1 MHARLHAFTLATV
14 IAGVGFIA
22 TDASAARQGQGQA
35 RGRYQNE
42 ARTERQMRFQAMDVD
57 NDGVITRAEWRG
69 NLQAFR
75 RHDRN
80 GDNVLSGDE
89 VRLIQDTPETNLE
102 LSAVFERA
110 DRNNDRVLA
119 RNEWYGDLQTFE
131 RVDRNDDG
139 RISLP
144 EFLGEDVAATTGLRR
159 RGFAQ
164 LDTNGNG
171 VITRNEWIDSR
182 DEFEALDDDNDG
194 AITRAEFRNSENQS
208 EAFRAGYNRG
218 MTEGRQAGYED
229 KNVNGGRWD
238 LDGQRELEQADSGY
252 TTAIG
257 SRSEYQSGYRAG
269 FRRGY
274 ALGFG
279 PR

>member
-1 MHARLHAFTLATV
+1 MHARFHAFTLAAV

-22 TDASAARQGQGQA
+22 TDASAAGQGQA
-35 RGRYQNE
+35 RGRNQNQ
-42 ARTERQMRFQAMDVD
+42 APTDRQMRFQAMDVD

-69 NLQAFR
+69 NLQSFR

-89 VRLIQDTPETNLE
+89 VQLIQVTPETNQD
-102 LSAVFERA
+102 LSGVFERA

-119 RNEWYGDLQTFE
+119 RNEWYGDLRTFE
-131 RVDRNDDG
+131 RVDINDDG

-144 EFLGEDVAATTGLRR
+144 EFLGEDVAGTTGIGR

-171 VITRNEWIDSR
+171 VITRNEWLDSR
-182 DEFEALDDDNDG
+182 QQFEALDDDNDG
-194 AITRAEFRNSENQS
+194 AITRAEFQNNENQS
-208 EAFRAGYNRG
+208 EAYRSGYNRG

-257 SRSEYQSGYRAG
+257 SRSDYQSGYRAG

-274 ALGFG
+274 TLGFG
-279 PR
+279 RRE

>member
-1 MHARLHAFTLATV
+1 MHARLHAFTLAAV
-14 IAGVGFIA
+14 MAGVGFIA
-22 TDASAARQGQGQA
+22 TDASAARQGQA
-35 RGRYQNE
+35 RGREQNQ

-69 NLQAFR
+69 NLQSFR

-80 GDNVLSGDE
+80 GDNVLSGEE
-89 VRLIQDTPETNLE
+89 VRLIQDTPETNQE
-102 LSAVFERA
+102 LSAVFAQA
-110 DRNNDRVLA
+110 DRNNDRVLS

-131 RVDRNDDG
+131 RVDVNDDG
-139 RISLP
+139 RISLA
-144 EFLGEDVAATTGLRR
+144 EFLGEDVAGTTGEVR

-171 VITRNEWIDSR
+171 VITRNEWVDSR
-182 DEFEALDDDNDG
+182 EEFQALDDDNDG
-194 AITRAEFRNSENQS
+194 VITRAEFSNSENQS
-208 EAFRAGYNRG
+208 DAFRAGYNRG

-252 TTAIG
+252 TTTIG
-257 SRSEYQSGYRAG
+257 SRSDYQAGYRAG

-274 ALGFG
+274 ELGFG
-279 PR
+279 RR